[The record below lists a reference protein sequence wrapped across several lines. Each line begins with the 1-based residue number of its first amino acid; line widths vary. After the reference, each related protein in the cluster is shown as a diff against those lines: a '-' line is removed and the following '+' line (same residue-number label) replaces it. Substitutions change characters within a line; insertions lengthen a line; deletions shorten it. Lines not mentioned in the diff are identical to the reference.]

1 LIAYFDRL
9 YWLITLKDKEDE
21 KDEEVKIDKVHKV
34 HKVHKVDTE
43 NHATS
48 DVPVL
53 RRAAMDFLARREH
66 SFHELQHKLHRKF
79 PDSPAAQLDDV
90 LQCLADEGL
99 QSDDRFTESWVR
111 YRQGR
116 GFGYHHIRSDLCARG
131 LSNTTIDR
139 YLFDDDDAWLNSARD
154 LVRKRLRSLNT
165 EIIEFGSKPHRK
177 LLKFLES
184 RGFGHREIRQALEE
198 VVK

>member
-1 LIAYFDRL
+1 MIAYFDRL
-9 YWLITLKDKEDE
+9 HWLITLKDKEDE

-34 HKVHKVDTE
+34 DKE

-90 LQCLADEGL
+90 LQCLANEGL

-131 LSNTTIDR
+131 LSNTIIDR
-139 YLFDDDDAWLNSARD
+139 YLFDDDDVWLDSARD
-154 LVRKRLRSLNT
+154 LVAKKLRSLNT
-165 EIIEFGSKPHRK
+165 EIIEFGSKHHRK

-198 VVK
+198 VLH

>member
-1 LIAYFDRL
+1 VTAIDRAH
-9 YWLITLKDKEDE
+9 WLITLKDKEE
-21 KDEEVKIDKVHKV
+21 IENKKSKKDNKD
-34 HKVHKVDTE
+34 
-43 NHATS
+43 HATS

-66 SFHELQHKLHRKF
+66 SFHELQHKLHQKF
-79 PDSPAAQLDDV
+79 SDTPSELLDEV
-90 LQCLADEGL
+90 LRCLQNEGL

-116 GFGYHHIRSDLCARG
+116 GFGYHHIRGDLSARG
-131 LSNTTIDR
+131 LSNTIIDR
-139 YLFDDDDAWLNSARD
+139 YLFDDDEAWLHSARD
-154 LVRKRLRSLNT
+154 LVAKKLRTLDT
-165 EIIEFGSKPHRK
+165 ETIEFGSKPHRK